1 MFHARNEL
9 ILIEG
14 RRRTFNLRG
23 IHERVRTRF
32 IRSPCVCGYDAL
44 QTHTRTQT
52 QAYAYLRIMV
62 SIIKWDLY
70 HQPNR
75 TEQRA
80 ECESVH

>member
-1 MFHARNEL
+1 MSGCARVL
-9 ILIEG
+9 
-14 RRRTFNLRG
+14 FAA
-23 IHERVRTRF
+23 RVYADTMR
-32 IRSPCVCGYDAL
+32 YKH
-44 QTHTRTQT
+44 TH
-52 QAYAYLRIMV
+52 AYAYLRIMV